1 MCERERS
8 SPNSSSLLRENDLR
22 YFNDMHMNWSLIDN
36 LSLSLSQKTRKPPRN
51 KRSKES
57 TVFRGRKVAALPT
70 LKSPGAHA
78 LGDVVAAAFI
88 NSDRKE
94 STLSSLSRIVAKS
107 STDFTA
113 PFGATNSSKSA

>member
-51 KRSKES
+51 KRSKEN

-70 LKSPGAHA
+70 LKSPGGGGGGGFARVGRRRRCCVYK
-78 LGDVVAAAFI
+78 LG
-88 NSDRKE
+88 S
-94 STLSSLSRIVAKS
+94 
-107 STDFTA
+107 
-113 PFGATNSSKSA
+113 

>member
-1 MCERERS
+1 M
-8 SPNSSSLLRENDLR
+8 LLAADIIVLNKKCASASVHRQTLLLCFAKMTR
-22 YFNDMHMNWSLIDN
+22 AILTYMHMNWSLIDN

-94 STLSSLSRIVAKS
+94 
-107 STDFTA
+107 
-113 PFGATNSSKSA
+113 